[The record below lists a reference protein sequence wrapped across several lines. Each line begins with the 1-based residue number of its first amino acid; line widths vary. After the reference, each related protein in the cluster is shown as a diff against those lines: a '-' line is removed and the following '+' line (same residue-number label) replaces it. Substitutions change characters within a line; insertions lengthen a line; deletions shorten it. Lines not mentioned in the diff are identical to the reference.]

1 MRSTENSASLKTTEG
16 SGHMQGNFIDNL
28 PKVYGMYTGGFIVFI
43 IIMAILEQMGVSAE
57 AIGIMFVGFTILI
70 YAGIGVLSR
79 TMEVDA
85 YYVAGRQVPAVFN
98 GMATA
103 ADWMS
108 GASFVALAGGVFFGG
123 HGYLAFVVGWTG
135 GYVLVASLMAPY
147 LRKFGCYTVPDYFGT
162 RFGGNT
168 ARLCAVIV
176 LVVASFTYVTA
187 QINATG
193 TIAAR
198 ALNIPFE
205 VGVWFGLAGI
215 LVCSMLGGMRAVT
228 WTQVAQYIVLIIAY
242 LIPVFWMSSK
252 QGFGIFPHIAYGD
265 AVMRIGELEQ
275 MVGLGAAAA
284 TDFGGLGVLKTPHF
298 ETDGSWL
305 HSWKF
310 ITLALCMMA
319 GTASLPHILM
329 RYFTTPSVRA
339 ARNSVAWSLF
349 FIFLLYFTAPALA
362 TFSKLQ
368 MLDPNLPTAII
379 GQAFDQVAG
388 LEWIQKWAGV
398 GMLALQDVNGDGIL
412 QLNEF
417 AMRADIVVLATP
429 EMAGLPY
436 VISGLV
442 AAGGMAAA
450 MSTADGLLLAIANAL
465 SHDLYYKMIDPN
477 ADTKTRLIV
486 ARVLLIIIGAAG
498 AFIASLKLTGILG
511 AVAWAFDF
519 ACSGLFFPLVLG
531 IWWKRANKQGAI
543 AGMICGFVAGTL
555 YLYAIRWGGMDPWLG
570 IDHLRFG
577 IIGMPV
583 SLIAMVVVSLMTPE
597 PDEETQRM
605 VDATR
610 IPRGDT
616 ILGAK
621 H

>member
-1 MRSTENSASLKTTEG
+1 MMKG
-16 SGHMQGNFIDNL
+16 DFISNL
-28 PKVYGMYTGGFIVFI
+28 PKIYGMYTGGFLVFI
-43 IIMAILEQMGVSAE
+43 LLMALLEQMGVGADTL
-57 AIGIMFVGFTILI
+57 GILFVLFTVAI
-70 YAGIGVLSR
+70 YAGIGWLSR
-79 TMEVDA
+79 TMQVDA

-108 GASFVALAGGVFFGG
+108 GASFVAMAGGIYFGG

-147 LRKFGCYTVPDYFGT
+147 LRKFGCYTVPDFIGT
-162 RFGGNT
+162 RYGGNT
-168 ARLCAVIV
+168 ARFLAVVV

-198 ALNIPFE
+198 ALQIPFE
-205 VGVWFGLAGI
+205 VGVWFGLLGI
-215 LVCSMLGGMRAVT
+215 LLCSMLGGMRAVT

-242 LIPVFWMSSK
+242 LVPVFWMSNK
-252 QGFGIFPHIAYGD
+252 QGFGLIPQLGYGD
-265 AVMRIGELEQ
+265 AVARITELEA
-275 MVGLGAAAA
+275 MYNLGSLEAVSGAA
-284 TDFGGLGVLKTPHF
+284 GGLKALSVPHAAAG
-298 ETDGSWL
+298 EGAMA
-305 HSWKF
+305 SWKF
-310 ITLALCMMA
+310 VTLVLCMMA

-329 RYFTTPSVRA
+329 RYFTTPSVKA
-339 ARNSVAWSLF
+339 ARQSVAWSLL

-362 TFSKLQ
+362 TFTKLQ
-368 MLDPNLPTAII
+368 VLDPNLATGII
-379 GQAFDQVAG
+379 GKAISDVNS
-388 LEWIQKWAGV
+388 LEWIQKWSNV
-398 GMLALQDVNGDGIL
+398 GFLQIVDGNGDGIL

-417 AMRADIVVLATP
+417 FMRGDIVVLATP
-429 EMAGLPY
+429 EIAGLPY

-465 SHDLYYKMIDPN
+465 SHDLYYKIIDPK
-477 ADTKTRLIV
+477 AETKKRLLV
-486 ARVLLIIIGAAG
+486 ARVLLVGIGGAA
-498 AFIASLKLTGILG
+498 AFVASLKLTSILG

-519 ACSGLFFPLVLG
+519 ACSGLFFPIVLG
-531 IWWKRANKQGAI
+531 IWWKRATRAGAI
-543 AGMICGFVAGTL
+543 AGMVCGFVAGSI
-555 YLYAIRWGGMDPWLG
+555 YLWWVAPAFMGNEPWLG

-583 SLIAMVVVSLMTPE
+583 SLIAMVVVSLMTEE
-597 PDEETQRM
+597 PPAEVQQM
-605 VDATR
+605 VDEIR
-610 IPRGDT
+610 VPSGDT
-616 ILGAK
+616 VLADR